1 MIVLLQKRTDMAEKL
16 KDKRG
21 KEIVIHLK
29 NYLKDFFDLHRDKE
43 KEELTVVSIR
53 HGVVF
58 KGTNLWVLI
67 FAIFIASL
75 GLNVN
80 STAVIIGAMLIS
92 PLMGPIM
99 GLGLSVGINDF
110 ELLKQSFKSY
120 LLTTFISVVTST
132 LYFSL
137 TPLDEVQSEL
147 LARTSP
153 TIYDVL
159 IALFGGLAGIIAVSS
174 KEKGNV
180 IPGAAIA
187 TALMPPLCTAGFG
200 LATGNLLYFLGAF
213 YLYFINSVFI
223 SLATFLGVRFMNFKR
238 KAFVDKRRE
247 KMVKRYII
255 LLALLTMCPAFYLT
269 YGIVKSTFYEASAN
283 SFIGA
288 ELDFPNTQVISRKI
302 SYTDKEIQV
311 VLVGDEVS
319 QSEIA
324 MARSRL
330 KQYKLGGSKLVVL
343 QGMNGD
349 TPDMAMLKAQVMED
363 FYKDGEERLKEQ
375 QAEIRQLKRRLAP
388 YSAYQTLNERILPE
402 LRVLYPS
409 VASISINQVITYAV
423 DTPRTDTLTLV
434 LMHLNDK
441 RMKPDEE
448 TQMER
453 WLKART
459 DAKRLKV
466 VME

>member
-1 MIVLLQKRTDMAEKL
+1 MEEQKNTSKGL
-16 KDKRG
+16 
-21 KEIVIHLK
+21 EILISIK
-29 NYLKDFFDLHRDKE
+29 NYIKEFFDLRKSKE
-43 KEELTVVSIR
+43 NEELTVESIR

-99 GLGLSVGINDF
+99 GFGLAVGISDF

-137 TPLDEVQSEL
+137 TPLNEVQSEL

-159 IALFGGLAGIIAVSS
+159 IALFGGLAGIIAVST

-200 LATGNLLYFLGAF
+200 LATGNIFYFLGAF

-223 SLATFLGVRFMNFKR
+223 SFATYLGVRFMHFKR
-238 KAFVDKRRE
+238 KDFVDKQRE
-247 KMVKRYII
+247 QMVRRYII
-255 LLALLTMCPAFYLT
+255 ALVLATMCPAFYLT
-269 YGIVKSTFYEASAN
+269 YGIVKTTFYEASAN
-283 SFIGA
+283 SFIA
-288 ELDFPNTQVISRKI
+288 KEFDFEHTQVISRKI
-302 SYTDKEIQV
+302 SYDEKEIRV
-311 VLVGDEVS
+311 VLVGNELTQPELDKVHNS
-319 QSEIA
+319 
-324 MARSRL
+324 L
-330 KQYKLGGSKLVVL
+330 KHYKLEDTQLTIV
-343 QGMNGD
+343 QGMNSD
-349 TPDMAMLKAQVMED
+349 NLDMGMLKAQVMED
-363 FYKDGEERLKEQ
+363 FYKDSEERLQEQ
-375 QAEIRQLKRRLAP
+375 QEEILRLRNELRNYTTYHQLN
-388 YSAYQTLNERILPE
+388 QQIVPE
-402 LRVLYPS
+402 LKVLYP
-409 VASISINQVITYAV
+409 QVESFSLSQMEVLTV
-423 DTPRTDTLTLV
+423 DSMQKDTLIMV
-434 LMHLNDK
+434 LMGLK
-441 RMKPDEE
+441 EE
-448 TQMER
+448 MNAVQMQQMQE
-453 WLKART
+453 WLKTRAG
-459 DAKRLKV
+459 AKKMKLV
-466 VME
+466 VE

>member
-1 MIVLLQKRTDMAEKL
+1 MEDQKNTSK
-16 KDKRG
+16 G
-21 KEIVIHLK
+21 WEILISIK
-29 NYLKDFFDLHRDKE
+29 NYIKEFFDLRKSKE
-43 KEELTVVSIR
+43 NEELTIESIR
-53 HGVVF
+53 HGVIF

-99 GLGLSVGINDF
+99 GFGLAVGISDF

-137 TPLDEVQSEL
+137 TPLNEVQSEL

-159 IALFGGLAGIIAVSS
+159 IALFGGLAGIIAVST

-200 LATGNLLYFLGAF
+200 LVTGNIFYFLGAF

-223 SLATFLGVRFMNFKR
+223 SLATFLGVRFMHFKR
-238 KAFVDKRRE
+238 KDFVDKQRE
-247 KMVKRYII
+247 QMVRRYIV
-255 LLALLTMCPAFYLT
+255 ALVLVTMCPAFYLT

-283 SFIGA
+283 SFIA
-288 ELDFPNTQVISRKI
+288 KEFDFEHTQVISRKI
-302 SYTDKEIQV
+302 SYDEKEIRV
-311 VLVGDEVS
+311 VLVGNELT
-319 QSEIA
+319 QPEIDKVHN
-324 MARSRL
+324 SL
-330 KQYKLGGSKLVVL
+330 KHYKLEDTKLIIV
-343 QGMNGD
+343 QGMNSD
-349 TPDMAMLKAQVMED
+349 NLDMGMLKAQVMED
-363 FYKDGEERLKEQ
+363 FYKNSEERLQEQ
-375 QAEIRQLKRRLAP
+375 QEEILRLRRELRSYSTYHQLNQQIA
-388 YSAYQTLNERILPE
+388 PE
-402 LRVLYPS
+402 LKVLYPQVES
-409 VASISINQVITYAV
+409 VSLSQMEVITV
-423 DTPRTDTLTLV
+423 DSMHKDTLIMV
-434 LMHLNDK
+434 LMGLKEEMNTAQMQQ
-441 RMKPDEE
+441 MKE
-448 TQMER
+448 
-453 WLKART
+453 WLKTRT
-459 DAKRLKV
+459 GAKKMKFV
-466 VME
+466 VE

>member
-1 MIVLLQKRTDMAEKL
+1 MEEQKDTSKGL
-16 KDKRG
+16 
-21 KEIVIHLK
+21 EILISIK
-29 NYLKDFFDLHRDKE
+29 NYIKDFFDLRKSKE
-43 KEELTVVSIR
+43 NEELTIESIR
-53 HGVVF
+53 HGVIF

-99 GLGLSVGINDF
+99 GFGLAVGISDF

-137 TPLDEVQSEL
+137 TPLNEVQSEL

-159 IALFGGLAGIIAVSS
+159 IALFGGLAGIIAVST

-200 LATGNLLYFLGAF
+200 LATGNIFYFLGAF

-223 SLATFLGVRFMNFKR
+223 SFATFLGVRFMHFKR
-238 KAFVDKRRE
+238 KDFVDKQRE
-247 KMVKRYII
+247 QMVRRYIV
-255 LLALLTMCPAFYLT
+255 ALVLVTMCPAFYLT

-283 SFIGA
+283 SFIA
-288 ELDFPNTQVISRKI
+288 KEFDFEHTQVISRKV
-302 SYTDKEIQV
+302 SYDEKEIRV
-311 VLVGDEVS
+311 VLVGNELT
-319 QSEIA
+319 QPEIDKVHN
-324 MARSRL
+324 SL
-330 KQYKLGGSKLVVL
+330 KHYKLEDTKLTIV
-343 QGMNGD
+343 QGMNSD
-349 TPDMAMLKAQVMED
+349 NLDMGMLKAQVMED
-363 FYKDGEERLKEQ
+363 FYKNSEERLQEQ
-375 QAEIRQLKRRLAP
+375 QEEILRLRRELRSYSTYHQLNQQIA
-388 YSAYQTLNERILPE
+388 PE
-402 LRVLYPS
+402 LKVLYPQVES
-409 VASISINQVITYAV
+409 VSLSQMEVLTV
-423 DTPRTDTLTLV
+423 DSMHKDTLIMV
-434 LMHLNDK
+434 LMGLK
-441 RMKPDEE
+441 EE
-448 TQMER
+448 MNTAQMQQMQE
-453 WLKART
+453 WLKTRT
-459 DAKRLKV
+459 GAKNMKFV
-466 VME
+466 IE

>member
-1 MIVLLQKRTDMAEKL
+1 MEEQKSTSKGL
-16 KDKRG
+16 
-21 KEIVIHLK
+21 EILISIK
-29 NYLKDFFDLHRDKE
+29 NYIKEFFDLRKSKE
-43 KEELTVVSIR
+43 NEELTVESIR

-99 GLGLSVGINDF
+99 GFGLSVGISDF

-137 TPLDEVQSEL
+137 TPLNEVQSEL

-159 IALFGGLAGIIAVSS
+159 IALFGGLAGIIAVST

-200 LATGNLLYFLGAF
+200 LATGNIFYFLGAF

-223 SLATFLGVRFMNFKR
+223 SLATFLGVRFMHFKR
-238 KAFVDKRRE
+238 KDFVDKQRE
-247 KMVKRYII
+247 QMVRRYIV
-255 LLALLTMCPAFYLT
+255 ALVLVTMCPAFYLT

-283 SFIGA
+283 SFIA
-288 ELDFPNTQVISRKI
+288 KEFDFEHTQVISRKI
-302 SYTDKEIQV
+302 SYDEKEIRV
-311 VLVGDEVS
+311 VLVGNELT
-319 QSEIA
+319 QLEIDKVHN
-324 MARSRL
+324 SL
-330 KQYKLGGSKLVVL
+330 KHYKLEDTKLTIV
-343 QGMNGD
+343 QGMNSD
-349 TPDMAMLKAQVMED
+349 NLDMGMLKAQVMED
-363 FYKDGEERLKEQ
+363 FYKNSEERLQEQ
-375 QAEIRQLKRRLAP
+375 QEEILRLRRELRSYSTYHQLNQQIA
-388 YSAYQTLNERILPE
+388 PE
-402 LRVLYPS
+402 LKVLYP
-409 VASISINQVITYAV
+409 QVEFVSLSQMEVLTV
-423 DTPRTDTLTLV
+423 DSMHKDTLIMV
-434 LMHLNDK
+434 LMGLKEDMDAAK
-441 RMKPDEE
+441 MQ
-448 TQMER
+448 QMQE
-453 WLKART
+453 WLKTRT
-459 DAKRLKV
+459 GAKKMKFV
-466 VME
+466 VE

>member
-1 MIVLLQKRTDMAEKL
+1 MEEQKNTSKGL
-16 KDKRG
+16 
-21 KEIVIHLK
+21 EILISIK
-29 NYLKDFFDLHRDKE
+29 NYIKEFFDLRKSKE
-43 KEELTVVSIR
+43 NEELTVESIR

-99 GLGLSVGINDF
+99 GFGLAVGISDF

-137 TPLDEVQSEL
+137 TPLNEVQSEL

-159 IALFGGLAGIIAVSS
+159 IALFGGLAGIIAVST

-200 LATGNLLYFLGAF
+200 LATGNIFYFLGAF

-223 SLATFLGVRFMNFKR
+223 SFATYLGVRFMHFKR
-238 KAFVDKRRE
+238 KDFVDKQRE
-247 KMVKRYII
+247 QMVRRYII
-255 LLALLTMCPAFYLT
+255 ALVLVTMCPAFYLT
-269 YGIVKSTFYEASAN
+269 YGIVKTTFYEASAN
-283 SFIGA
+283 SFIA
-288 ELDFPNTQVISRKI
+288 KEFDFEHTQVISRKI
-302 SYTDKEIQV
+302 SYDEKEIRV
-311 VLVGDEVS
+311 VLVGNELTQPELDKVHNS
-319 QSEIA
+319 
-324 MARSRL
+324 L
-330 KQYKLGGSKLVVL
+330 KHYNLEDTQLTIV
-343 QGMNGD
+343 QGMNSD
-349 TPDMAMLKAQVMED
+349 NLDMGMLKAQVMED
-363 FYKDGEERLKEQ
+363 FYKDSEERLQEQ
-375 QAEIRQLKRRLAP
+375 QEEILRLRNELRNYTTYHQLNK
-388 YSAYQTLNERILPE
+388 QIVPE
-402 LRVLYPS
+402 LKVLYPQ
-409 VASISINQVITYAV
+409 VERISMSQMIVFTTDSMHA
-423 DTPRTDTLTLV
+423 DTLTMV
-434 LMHLNDK
+434 LMGLKSEMEAN
-441 RMKPDEE
+441 
-448 TQMER
+448 QMEQFKQ
-453 WLKART
+453 WLKTRVGT
-459 DAKRLKV
+459 NKMKFV
-466 VME
+466 VE

>member
-1 MIVLLQKRTDMAEKL
+1 MEEQKNTSKGL
-16 KDKRG
+16 
-21 KEIVIHLK
+21 EILISIK
-29 NYLKDFFDLHRDKE
+29 NYIKEFFDLRKSKE
-43 KEELTVVSIR
+43 NEELTVESIR

-99 GLGLSVGINDF
+99 GFGLAVGISDF

-137 TPLDEVQSEL
+137 TPLNEVQSEL

-159 IALFGGLAGIIAVSS
+159 IALFGGLAGIIAVST

-200 LATGNLLYFLGAF
+200 LATGNIFYFLGAF

-223 SLATFLGVRFMNFKR
+223 SFATYLGVRFMHFKR
-238 KAFVDKRRE
+238 KDFVDKQRE
-247 KMVKRYII
+247 QMVRRYII
-255 LLALLTMCPAFYLT
+255 ALVLVTMCPAFYLT
-269 YGIVKSTFYEASAN
+269 YGIVKTTFYEASAN
-283 SFIGA
+283 SFIA
-288 ELDFPNTQVISRKI
+288 KEFDFEHTQVISRKI
-302 SYTDKEIQV
+302 SYDEKEIRV
-311 VLVGDEVS
+311 VLVGNELTQPELDKVHNS
-319 QSEIA
+319 
-324 MARSRL
+324 L
-330 KQYKLGGSKLVVL
+330 KHYNLEDTQLTIV
-343 QGMNGD
+343 QGMNSD
-349 TPDMAMLKAQVMED
+349 NLDMGMLKAQVMED
-363 FYKDGEERLKEQ
+363 FYKDSEERLQEQ
-375 QAEIRQLKRRLAP
+375 QEEILRLRRELRSYSTYHQLNQQIA
-388 YSAYQTLNERILPE
+388 PE
-402 LRVLYPS
+402 LKVLYP
-409 VASISINQVITYAV
+409 QVEFVSLSQMEVLTV
-423 DTPRTDTLTLV
+423 DSMHKDTLIMV
-434 LMHLNDK
+434 LMGLKEDMDAAK
-441 RMKPDEE
+441 MQ
-448 TQMER
+448 QMQE
-453 WLKART
+453 WLKTRT
-459 DAKRLKV
+459 GAKKMKFV
-466 VME
+466 VE

>member
-1 MIVLLQKRTDMAEKL
+1 MEEQKNTSKGL
-16 KDKRG
+16 
-21 KEIVIHLK
+21 EILISIK
-29 NYLKDFFDLHRDKE
+29 NYIKEFFDLRKSKE
-43 KEELTVVSIR
+43 NEELTVESIR

-99 GLGLSVGINDF
+99 GFGLAVGISDF

-137 TPLDEVQSEL
+137 TPLNEVQSEL

-159 IALFGGLAGIIAVSS
+159 IALFGGLAGIIAVST

-200 LATGNLLYFLGAF
+200 LATGNIFYFLGAF

-223 SLATFLGVRFMNFKR
+223 SFATYLGVRFMHFKR
-238 KAFVDKRRE
+238 KDFVDKQRE
-247 KMVKRYII
+247 QMVRRYII
-255 LLALLTMCPAFYLT
+255 ALVLVTMCPAFYLT
-269 YGIVKSTFYEASAN
+269 YGIVKTTFYEASAN
-283 SFIGA
+283 SFIA
-288 ELDFPNTQVISRKI
+288 KEFDFEHTQVISRKI
-302 SYTDKEIQV
+302 SYDEKEIRV
-311 VLVGDEVS
+311 VLIGNELTQPELDKVHNS
-319 QSEIA
+319 
-324 MARSRL
+324 L
-330 KQYKLGGSKLVVL
+330 KHYNLEDTKLTIV
-343 QGMNGD
+343 QGMNSD
-349 TPDMAMLKAQVMED
+349 NLDMGMLKAQVMED
-363 FYKDGEERLKEQ
+363 FYKDSEERLQVQ
-375 QAEIRQLKRRLAP
+375 QEEILRLRNELRNYTTYHQLN
-388 YSAYQTLNERILPE
+388 QQIVPE
-402 LRVLYPS
+402 LKVLYPQVES
-409 VASISINQVITYAV
+409 VSLSQMEVLTV
-423 DTPRTDTLTLV
+423 DSMQKDTLIMV
-434 LMHLNDK
+434 LMGLK
-441 RMKPDEE
+441 EE
-448 TQMER
+448 MNAVQMQQMQE
-453 WLKART
+453 WLKTRT
-459 DAKRLKV
+459 GAKKMKLV
-466 VME
+466 VE

>member
-1 MIVLLQKRTDMAEKL
+1 MEEQKNTSKGL
-16 KDKRG
+16 
-21 KEIVIHLK
+21 EILISIK
-29 NYLKDFFDLHRDKE
+29 NYIKEFFDLRKSKE
-43 KEELTVVSIR
+43 NEELTIESIR
-53 HGVVF
+53 HGVIF

-99 GLGLSVGINDF
+99 GFGLSVGISDF

-137 TPLDEVQSEL
+137 TPLNEVQSEL

-159 IALFGGLAGIIAVSS
+159 IALFGGLAGIIAVST

-200 LATGNLLYFLGAF
+200 LATGNIFYFLGAF

-223 SLATFLGVRFMNFKR
+223 SLATFLGVRFMHFKR
-238 KAFVDKRRE
+238 KDFVDKQRE
-247 KMVKRYII
+247 QMVRRYIV
-255 LLALLTMCPAFYLT
+255 ALVLVTMCPAFYLT

-283 SFIGA
+283 SFIA
-288 ELDFPNTQVISRKI
+288 KEFDFEHTQVISRKI
-302 SYTDKEIQV
+302 SYDEKEIRV
-311 VLVGDEVS
+311 VLVGNELT
-319 QSEIA
+319 QLEIDKVHN
-324 MARSRL
+324 SL
-330 KQYKLGGSKLVVL
+330 KHYKLEDTKLTIV
-343 QGMNGD
+343 QGMNSD
-349 TPDMAMLKAQVMED
+349 NLDMGMLKAQVMED
-363 FYKDGEERLKEQ
+363 FYKNSEERLQEQ
-375 QAEIRQLKRRLAP
+375 QEEILRLRRELRSYSTYHQLNQQIA
-388 YSAYQTLNERILPE
+388 PE
-402 LRVLYPS
+402 LKVLYP
-409 VASISINQVITYAV
+409 QVEFVSLSQMEVLTV
-423 DTPRTDTLTLV
+423 DSMHKDTLIMV
-434 LMHLNDK
+434 LMGLKEDMDAAK
-441 RMKPDEE
+441 MQ
-448 TQMER
+448 QMQE
-453 WLKART
+453 WLKTRT
-459 DAKRLKV
+459 GAKKMKFV
-466 VME
+466 VE

>member
-1 MIVLLQKRTDMAEKL
+1 MEEQKNTSKGLELL
-16 KDKRG
+16 
-21 KEIVIHLK
+21 ISIK
-29 NYLKDFFDLHRDKE
+29 NYIKEFFDLRKSKE
-43 KEELTVVSIR
+43 NEELTVESIR

-99 GLGLSVGINDF
+99 GFGLAVGISDF

-137 TPLDEVQSEL
+137 TPLNEVQSEL

-159 IALFGGLAGIIAVSS
+159 IALFGGLAGIIAVST

-200 LATGNLLYFLGAF
+200 LATGNIFYFLGAF

-223 SLATFLGVRFMNFKR
+223 SFATYLGVRFMHFKR
-238 KAFVDKRRE
+238 KDFVDKQRE
-247 KMVKRYII
+247 QMVRRYII
-255 LLALLTMCPAFYLT
+255 ALVLATMCPAFYLT
-269 YGIVKSTFYEASAN
+269 YGIVKTTFYEASAN
-283 SFIGA
+283 SFIA
-288 ELDFPNTQVISRKI
+288 KEFDFEHTQVISRKI
-302 SYTDKEIQV
+302 SYDEKEIRV
-311 VLVGDEVS
+311 VLVGNELTQPELDKVHNS
-319 QSEIA
+319 
-324 MARSRL
+324 L
-330 KQYKLGGSKLVVL
+330 KHYNLEDTKLTIV
-343 QGMNGD
+343 QGMNSD
-349 TPDMAMLKAQVMED
+349 NLDMGMLKAQVMED
-363 FYKDGEERLKEQ
+363 FYKDSEERLQEQ
-375 QAEIRQLKRRLAP
+375 QEEIQRLRKELKNYTTYHQLNK
-388 YSAYQTLNERILPE
+388 QIVPE
-402 LRVLYPS
+402 LKVLYPQVES
-409 VASISINQVITYAV
+409 VSLSQMEVLTV
-423 DTPRTDTLTLV
+423 DSMQKDTLIMV
-434 LMHLNDK
+434 LMGLK
-441 RMKPDEE
+441 EE
-448 TQMER
+448 MNAVQMQQMQE
-453 WLKART
+453 WLKTRAG
-459 DAKRLKV
+459 AKKMKFV
-466 VME
+466 VE

>member
-1 MIVLLQKRTDMAEKL
+1 MEEQKNTSKGL
-16 KDKRG
+16 
-21 KEIVIHLK
+21 EILISIK
-29 NYLKDFFDLHRDKE
+29 NYIKEFFDLRKSKE
-43 KEELTVVSIR
+43 NEELTVESIR

-99 GLGLSVGINDF
+99 GFGLAVGISDF

-137 TPLDEVQSEL
+137 TPLNEVQSEL

-159 IALFGGLAGIIAVSS
+159 IALFGGLAGIIAVST

-200 LATGNLLYFLGAF
+200 LATGNILYFLGAF

-223 SLATFLGVRFMNFKR
+223 SFATYLGVRFMHFKR
-238 KAFVDKRRE
+238 KDFVDKQRE
-247 KMVKRYII
+247 QMVRRYII
-255 LLALLTMCPAFYLT
+255 ALVLATMCPAFYLT
-269 YGIVKSTFYEASAN
+269 YGIVKTTFYEASAN
-283 SFIGA
+283 SFIA
-288 ELDFPNTQVISRKI
+288 KEFDFEHTQVISRKI
-302 SYTDKEIQV
+302 SYDEKEIRV
-311 VLVGDEVS
+311 VLVGNELTQPELDKVHNS
-319 QSEIA
+319 
-324 MARSRL
+324 L
-330 KQYKLGGSKLVVL
+330 KHYKLEDTQLTIV
-343 QGMNGD
+343 QGMNSD
-349 TPDMAMLKAQVMED
+349 NLDMGMLKAQVMED
-363 FYKDGEERLKEQ
+363 FYKDSEERLQEQ
-375 QAEIRQLKRRLAP
+375 QEEIQRLRKELKNYTTYHQLNK
-388 YSAYQTLNERILPE
+388 QIVPE
-402 LRVLYPS
+402 LKVLYPQVES
-409 VASISINQVITYAV
+409 VSLSQMEVLAV
-423 DTPRTDTLTLV
+423 DSMQKDTLIMV
-434 LMHLNDK
+434 LMGLK
-441 RMKPDEE
+441 EE
-448 TQMER
+448 MNAVQMQQMQE
-453 WLKART
+453 WLKTRT
-459 DAKRLKV
+459 GAKKMKLV
-466 VME
+466 VE